1 MKKYYID
8 KNTDNVKIY
17 KGNIDNAYKEFIF
30 DNLNLAV
37 NYKKTVYKT
46 TFDDLGHSKNPDER
60 IIVLQNKKKHL
71 KNVVERFNLLKK
83 EFNIIDFFS
92 SDDWIELDKV
102 NKEWEDNTNN
112 YKAKKYLY
120 KETLANWLTQ
130 KTGKVFTPASRD
142 IEKSIT
148 GNTVLQLSKLSGY
161 NEMLENFI
169 PVINEYNKKD
179 KAIVDKY
186 KLLLSDNTNKNILI
200 LINLYSEIRKL
211 EIECKALEN
220 SILIDCLYYK
230 DIKLLDKDNF
240 GNIVYSD
247 YFKSYNI
254 YVMNDNRLSQISY
267 IYKDKDDDRYIFLDY
282 LGRVYP
288 NQCDYYIDFSMTGSS
303 TPLKNSIP
311 IKTFDLSNDVAI
323 YK

>member
-1 MKKYYID
+1 MELKKYYID
-8 KNTDNVKIY
+8 KNTNNVKIY

-60 IIVLQNKKKHL
+60 IIVLKNKKKHL
-71 KNVVERFNLLKK
+71 NKIVERFDLLKN

-92 SDDWIELDKV
+92 SDEWFELDRV

-148 GNTVLQLSKLSGY
+148 GNTVLQLSKLTGY
-161 NEMLENFI
+161 NDLLENFI
-169 PVINEYNKKD
+169 PVINEYNNKD
-179 KAIVDKY
+179 KTIINKY
-186 KLLLSDNTNKNILI
+186 KLLLSDNTNKEILI

-220 SILIDCLYYK
+220 SILTDCLYYK
-230 DIKLLDKDNF
+230 DIRLFDIENFDNV
-240 GNIVYSD
+240 VYSD

-254 YVMNDNRLSQISY
+254 YVMNDDRLNQISY
-267 IYKDKDDDRYIFLDY
+267 IYEDNGRYIFLDY

-288 NQCDYYIDFSMTGSS
+288 NQCSYYIDLSMQGSS
-303 TPLKNSIP
+303 TPLNKSIP
-311 IKTFDLSNDVAI
+311 INTFNLSNEVAI